1 MPGAAQTAA
10 VWLGVALVARLAG
23 AQANL
28 PTAYTGP
35 WQYYVYT
42 EGWDFQA
49 LGADQNPDYDGLND
63 GAARF
68 QTAGAYVSVQY
79 DRSAGAVTYWIK
91 GLTFSGGVFRVE
103 QSVDG
108 ADWWAL
114 ATYAELPATPV
125 FETRFPALE
134 ARHLRFIYDQ
144 KGTGNVGLDG
154 VSVYPWRRPSI
165 GHVELA
171 AGTALVT
178 VADTLPGRAY
188 ALEHA
193 AQLTNNPVAWSP
205 AGSGTA
211 TAEPLVLSDA
221 APTNAAVR
229 FYRVRA
235 VPP

>member
-1 MPGAAQTAA
+1 MPGAAKTAA

-23 AQANL
+23 AQATL

-42 EGWDFQA
+42 AGWDFQA

-63 GAARF
+63 GAARL
-68 QTAGAYVSVQY
+68 QTSGAYVSIHY

-103 QSVDG
+103 QSIDG
-108 ADWWAL
+108 VNWWAL
-114 ATYAELPATPV
+114 AAYAELPGTPL

-144 KGTGNVGLDG
+144 KVTGNVGLDG
-154 VSVYPWRRPSI
+154 VSVYPWRRPGI

-171 AGTALVT
+171 SGTALVT
-178 VADTLPGRAY
+178 VADTAPGRTY
-188 ALEHA
+188 ALDYA
-193 AQLTNNPVAWSP
+193 AKLTGNPVAWTQ
-205 AGSGTA
+205 ADSGTA
-211 TAEPLVLSDA
+211 AAEPLVLSDGA
-221 APTNAAVR
+221 STNAAVR
-229 FYRVRA
+229 FYRVRDA
-235 VPP
+235 TP